1 MTVYTSL
8 LQYPEGDSIE
18 IDHRLSIG
26 QIVDL
31 NGNPLSLP
39 LRSSRMIVYR
49 VSRIR
54 RTEKT
59 GEVTIRYDL
68 ERFTEPELNSLT

>member
-1 MTVYTSL
+1 MTIYTSL

-18 IDHRLSIG
+18 IDHRLTIG
-26 QIVDL
+26 QVVDL
-31 NGNPLSLP
+31 NGRPLP
-39 LRSSRMIVYR
+39 LPLPSSRMIAYR

-54 RTEKT
+54 RTERT

-68 ERFTEPELNSLT
+68 ERLTEPELGELI